1 MLRIPHLAQE
11 PTEEDSGEGSSREE
25 TPDVKVRFDLIP
37 LPDGNSL
44 GADFEKQ
51 TQYQQD

>member
-11 PTEEDSGEGSSREE
+11 PTEEDSGEGCW
-25 TPDVKVRFDLIP
+25 VHGVFVLIP